1 MAVFGIVAEY
11 NPFHNGH
18 KYQID
23 KIKNNGENTVVAVMS
38 PNVVQ
43 RGDFA
48 FFDKWLRTRVALA
61 CGVDL
66 VIELPS
72 FYALST
78 AEVFAQG
85 AVKMLDSLGCVDYLC
100 FGSESAD
107 TDALKKA
114 AELNNSDA
122 VNERIK
128 ELLKS
133 GVTYAKARADAIC
146 EVCPELETVISKA
159 NDILGVEY
167 ICSLNKIGSKIL
179 PYPIKRVGVEHDEQ
193 STNEEFASAS
203 FIRENP
209 EADIFSKLTPKECA
223 EIYMEAIKN
232 GDYSNGAE
240 SLYNALVLKLR
251 MASPEQIEK
260 LPDVSEGL
268 ENRIIKAAKEAENF
282 KSLCEKIKTKRYT
295 MARIRR
301 ILMYALLDFSKD
313 LKEIEPQ
320 FIRVLG
326 ANSKGLG
333 LLSKKSAKLP
343 VITSLAKAK
352 NISEDAKKLVKIE
365 ENCTDAFNL
374 TLQNQKL
381 IKNEFSAKLII

>member
-23 KIKNNGENTVVAVMS
+23 KIKKDGDTVVAVMS

-43 RGDFA
+43 RGNFA
-48 FFDKWLRTRVALA
+48 FFDKWIRTRAALV

-78 AEVFAQG
+78 AELFAEG
-85 AVKMLDSLGCVDYLC
+85 AVKMLDALGFVDYLC

-107 TDALKKA
+107 VDGLKKA
-114 AELNNSDA
+114 AALTDDA
-122 VNERIK
+122 NVNEKIK

-133 GVTYAKARADAIC
+133 GITYAKAREQAIC
-146 EVCPELETVISKA
+146 EISPQLEKIISQP
-159 NDILGVEY
+159 NDILAVEY
-167 ICSLNKIGSKIL
+167 ISALNKIGSKII
-179 PYPIKRVGVEHDEQ
+179 PCPIKRVGVGHDEQ
-193 STNEEFASAS
+193 NTNEEFASAS
-203 FIRENP
+203 YIRENP
-209 EADIFSKLTPKECA
+209 NRDTFKKLTPEECSK
-223 EIYMEAIKN
+223 IYNEAIEK
-232 GDYSNGAE
+232 GDFSNGVE
-240 SLYNALVLKLR
+240 KLYNALVLKLR
-251 MASPEQIEK
+251 MASPDSVK
-260 LPDVSEGL
+260 NLPDVSEGL
-268 ENRIIKAAKEAENF
+268 ENRIIKAAKEAESLA
-282 KSLCEKIKTKRYT
+282 SLCEKIKSKRYT
-295 MARIRR
+295 LARIRR

-320 FIRVLG
+320 FIRILG
-326 ANSKGLG
+326 ANSKGLD
-333 LLSKKSAKLP
+333 LFSRKTNKLP

-352 NISEDAKKLVKIE
+352 SLGENAQRLVRVE

-374 TLQNQKL
+374 TLENQKL
-381 IKNEFSAKLII
+381 IKNEFTAKPIIL